1 MSFQST
7 NIRWNK
13 HKTVQAVDSKS
24 SIFYRNISYAFH
36 ALPML
41 LLLLR
46 NFITISTTYLLVDKY
61 LPLLQPSHSS
71 ERDKINFHWDN
82 CPYTSHSGPL
92 ALGNS
97 GLNPPSLLATIG
109 GCRLPCSDMANSTNH
124 SNRSGSHY
132 RGHRCLC
139 LLAKGYAQ
147 PHSVLFAAR

>member
-1 MSFQST
+1 M
-7 NIRWNK
+7 
-13 HKTVQAVDSKS
+13 QAVDSKS

-46 NFITISTTYLLVDKY
+46 NFITISTTYLLVAKY

-71 ERDKINFHWDN
+71 ERDKLNFHWDN
-82 CPYTSHSGPL
+82 CPYASHRGPL

-109 GCRLPCSDMANSTNH
+109 GYPFALLGQGQFDEPFKSIRFALSWSPLPVPSRQGLRPTAQCAF
-124 SNRSGSHY
+124 RGS
-132 RGHRCLC
+132 LM
-139 LLAKGYAQ
+139 
-147 PHSVLFAAR
+147 